1 MYTTGL
7 LTQEH
12 FKWAVQVAGKNMIVH
27 ELKRPELLHRESLEA
42 LANKMMVEGTG
53 VLAFYNGRP
62 VGAIGGV
69 LVPHIFN
76 PNITV
81 LSELLWYVLPEF
93 RNGRAGLL
101 LIKEFKKLVD
111 LYADE
116 ATLSTLPTSD
126 VKTETLAKL
135 GFHYGEKAFYY
146 IKEK

>member
-7 LTQEH
+7 LTPEH
-12 FKWAVQVAGKNMIVH
+12 FKWAVHVAGKNMIMH
-27 ELKRPELLHRESLEA
+27 EVKRPELYHRESLEG
-42 LANKMMVEGTG
+42 LANRMMMDGTG
-53 VLAFYNGRP
+53 ILAFYNERP

-69 LVPHIFN
+69 LVPHIYN

-81 LSELLWYVLPEF
+81 LSELMWYVLPEF

-101 LIKEFKKLVD
+101 LIKEFKKLAEEI
-111 LYADE
+111 ADE

-126 VKTETLAKL
+126 IKEETLAKL
-135 GFHYGEKAFYY
+135 GFHYGEKAFHY